1 MYRILSGFSNLG
13 HQILL
18 PDLISKANQNGK
30 IDQVSEMIE
39 GICNRRPNT
48 KKHLALLAIMDIDID
63 EKIVM
68 QSLYEYLSNELYFS
82 ELLNF
87 NNMESISELMSKEL
101 INNIRVKLHQ
111 KTLNKFKYLCK
122 NCGYK
127 TIKLSWQCPTCRGWE
142 LSTPINFIRN
152 H

>member
-1 MYRILSGFSNLG
+1 MPKTRKPQQERSRQTVAAIVEAG
-13 HQILL
+13 LL
-18 PDLISKANQNGK
+18 CIQQHGVEGTTTRK
-30 IDQVSEMIE
+30 IADAA
-39 GICNRRPNT
+39 GIG
-48 KKHLALLAIMDIDID
+48 
-63 EKIVM
+63 VG
-68 QSLYEYLSNELYFS
+68 SLYEYFSNELYFS

-87 NNMESISELMSKEL
+87 NNMESISELMSKDL

-127 TIKLSWQCPTCRGWE
+127 TIKLSWQCPTCRSWE